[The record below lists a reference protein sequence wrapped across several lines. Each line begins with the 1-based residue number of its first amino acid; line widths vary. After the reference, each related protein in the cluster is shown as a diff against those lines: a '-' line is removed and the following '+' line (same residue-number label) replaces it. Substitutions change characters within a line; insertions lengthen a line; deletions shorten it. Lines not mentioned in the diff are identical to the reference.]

1 MQTLE
6 SLRTEINRIDSELIR
21 LLWERFR
28 IVEEVGI
35 LKKQENIPVLQNDR
49 WKEVLS
55 KVTTAGKEYNIP
67 PGCIETIWNAIHEV
81 ALEKENTILQK

>member
-6 SLRTEINRIDSELIR
+6 SLRTEINHIDSELIR

-28 IVEEVGI
+28 VVEKVGK
-35 LKKQENIPVLQNDR
+35 LKKQEKIPALQNDR
-49 WKEVLS
+49 WKQVLS
-55 KVTTAGKEYNIP
+55 KVITAGKEYNIP
-67 PGCIETIWNAIHEV
+67 PDCTETIWNAIHEA